1 MKMNLAVF
9 ERLVLLSILPK
20 EGNFITLK
28 IVRQLREGLSFNEKE
43 IKEVKL
49 SIDPEKGNATWD
61 ASKDPNKE
69 VEIGREAKKIIVD
82 ALEKLDKDSK
92 LTQEHFSLYE
102 KFVEE
107 KKE

>member
-1 MKMNLAVF
+1 MKLKLSVY
-9 ERLVLLSILPK
+9 ERLVLLNILPK

-28 IVRQLREGLSFNEKE
+28 IIRQLREDLSFNEKDV
-43 IKEVKL
+43 KELKL

-61 ASKDPNKE
+61 VSKDPNKE
-69 VEIGREAKKIIVD
+69 VEIGREANKVIIE
-82 ALEKLDKDSK
+82 ALEKLDKDEK

-107 KKE
+107 VKE

>member
-1 MKMNLAVF
+1 MKIKLSVH
-9 ERLVLLSILPK
+9 ERLVLLNILPP

-28 IVRQLREGLSFNEKE
+28 IVRQLRESLSFNEKE
-43 IKEVKL
+43 VKEVKL

-69 VEIGREAKKIIVD
+69 VEIGREANKVIIE
-82 ALEKLDKDSK
+82 ALEKLDKDAK